1 MKNKKKTLSIFAIVA
16 IVVACMAITMGITL
30 AYFGGNSSAEIN
42 TIKLKTGIEIG
53 STIESNVAT
62 SLVVPGQPVSIEAV
76 GTVSA
81 TTKGTPN
88 ASEVVDGI
96 VRAKFNIGNTLG
108 DVTIAGA
115 ENGDVWVNGNDGYYY
130 LTEANKTSLRTVA
143 VGDEVKIYASL
154 VVSVGFVN
162 EDSGKTLS
170 ASVTF
175 EIAQAELY
183 NSDGSLADL
192 TVANAT
198 TSGNPV
204 YDAFT
209 SVSSGAST
217 PSNLHTVTFD
227 NSFTTALG
235 MYGYNGAMEGISI
248 KFAGGDNKV
257 VTGSEGSI
265 SGSGTSI
272 TFSNNIDG
280 TSLDSIRGTL
290 PEAVTNNY
298 GSTTF
303 IVKDSGGNV
312 VWQDTITN
320 GVGSAE
326 DVTIDLTEAT
336 EFKLEVSVTKK

>member
-143 VGDEVKIYASL
+143 VGDEVEIYASL

-209 SVSSGAST
+209 AVSSGAST

-227 NSFTTALG
+227 NSFTTELG
-235 MYGYNGAMEGISI
+235 MYG
-248 KFAGGDNKV
+248 
-257 VTGSEGSI
+257 
-265 SGSGTSI
+265 
-272 TFSNNIDG
+272 
-280 TSLDSIRGTL
+280 
-290 PEAVTNNY
+290 
-298 GSTTF
+298 
-303 IVKDSGGNV
+303 
-312 VWQDTITN
+312 
-320 GVGSAE
+320 
-326 DVTIDLTEAT
+326 
-336 EFKLEVSVTKK
+336 